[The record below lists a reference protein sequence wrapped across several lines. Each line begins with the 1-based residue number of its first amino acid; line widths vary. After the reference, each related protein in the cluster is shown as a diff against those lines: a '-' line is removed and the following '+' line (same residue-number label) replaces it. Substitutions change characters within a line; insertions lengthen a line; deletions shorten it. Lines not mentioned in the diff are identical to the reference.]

1 MTLIENIINI
11 MEQKKIT
18 AYQLEKVG
26 IVKQTT
32 FTSWKKG
39 TQPAL
44 DKIIKLMQY
53 IEVSPNELFGYEPE
67 IQLTENE
74 QELLELF
81 HKLPEREQIKFIGR
95 LEEIVNN
102 LPDQRRELESSSSKI
117 G

>member
-1 MTLIENIINI
+1 MTLIENITNI
-11 MEQKKIT
+11 MEQKNIT
-18 AYQLEKVG
+18 AYQLEKAGV
-26 IVKQTT
+26 VKQTT

-44 DKIIKLMQY
+44 DKIIKIMQY
-53 IEVSPNELFGYEPE
+53 IEVSPNELFGYKPE

-74 QELLELF
+74 QELLEQF
-81 HKLPEREQIKFIGR
+81 RKLPEREQIKFIGR

-102 LPDQRRELESSSSKI
+102 LPVQHRELGSSNSKI